1 MNSLVYIL
9 LILREYNLWC
19 SKMLPLQQFGFCDA
33 HILNNWDFVLRYI
46 TIVPC
51 RLSRIT
57 LFTIDITIL
66 YSKNK
71 TLLNNTRS
79 DTAGIDYREKTYCN

>member
-1 MNSLVYIL
+1 MFQNAPVTV
-9 LILREYNLWC
+9 RV
-19 SKMLPLQQFGFCDA
+19 FCGA
-33 HILNNWDFVLRYI
+33 HILNNLDFLLRYI

-51 RLSRIT
+51 WLSRII
-57 LFTIDITIL
+57 LFTIDITLL

-79 DTAGIDYREKTYCN
+79 DTVGIDYREKTYCN